1 MVIAV
6 YKIHSSVF
14 YTNTME
20 YHTMATVQIDGSSA
34 VTLTSTVNN
43 GGVMKA
49 NGGDVAGA
57 LLATNATAN
66 PDVGVFASTVVSGVN
81 TDGVVSGGEFAHSHQ
96 APISFLMTSELGGVA
111 NTALQS
117 PADVNAYVRNP
128 APLEVLRTRRLT
140 TAIRAGEW
148 NIYTGEWGT
157 APTVAVDSWWSIS
170 AGSGVTDVPD
180 TAATPTQDVPG
191 YLHFIAPNMKTV
203 TNTTYKPK
211 TNW

>member
-1 MVIAV
+1 
-6 YKIHSSVF
+6 
-14 YTNTME
+14 ME

-34 VTLTSTVNN
+34 VTSTSTVND

-49 NGGDVAGA
+49 NGGNVTGA
-57 LLATNATAN
+57 LLSTNATAN

-81 TDGVVSGGEFAHSHQ
+81 TAGAVDGGEFAHSHQ
-96 APISFLMTSELGGVA
+96 TPISFLMTTELGGLA
-111 NTALQS
+111 STALRS

-157 APTVAVDSWWSIS
+157 DPTVAVDSWWSIS
-170 AGSGVTDVPD
+170 AGSGVSDVPD
-180 TAATPTQDVPG
+180 TAATPSQDVPG
-191 YLHFIAPNMKTV
+191 YLHFIAPNMNTV
-203 TNTTYKPK
+203 TSTTYKPR
-211 TNW
+211 TIG